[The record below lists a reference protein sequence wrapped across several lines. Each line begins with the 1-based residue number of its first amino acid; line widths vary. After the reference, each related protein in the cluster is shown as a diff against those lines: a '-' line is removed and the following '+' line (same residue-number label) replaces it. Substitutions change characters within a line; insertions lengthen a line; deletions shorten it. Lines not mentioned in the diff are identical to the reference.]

1 MDNKPK
7 TGREDE
13 LKPCLHCAERC
24 IGCHGKNEDGS
35 YRCGR
40 YAAAEAAKAEERAE
54 LDARRR
60 KGEIDRYQRHKFA
73 ECNAKAEKARLRGRG
88 R

>member
-1 MDNKPK
+1 MDNRTK
-7 TGREDE
+7 TGRSDE

-35 YRCGR
+35 YRCGKN
-40 YAAAEAAKAEERAE
+40 AVAEERAR
-54 LDARRR
+54 LAAYRRE
-60 KGEIDRYQRHKFA
+60 KEIDRYQRCKISEYSA
-73 ECNAKAEKARLRGRG
+73 RTEKIRMRGRG

>member
-1 MDNKPK
+1 MDNRPEA
-7 TGREDE
+7 GRNDE

-40 YAAAEAAKAEERAE
+40 FAAAEAARAEEQARLAV
-54 LDARRR
+54 RRR
-60 KGEIDRYQRHKFA
+60 EGEIDRYQRHKFA
-73 ECNAKAEKARLRGRG
+73 ECNEKAEKARLRGRG